1 MKNRRQRDGE
11 QKNLPRTAKTFC
23 RGFTRI
29 NADLTKEQIKNFFT
43 TEDAEGTQ
51 RNSSLGFVARALQPE
66 LCSVTL
72 AHLLP
77 AIKTILF

>member
-11 QKNLPRTAKTFC
+11 QKPTENSENLC
-23 RGFTRI
+23 RGFARI

-51 RNSSLGFVARALQPE
+51 RNSSLGFVARASQRHFGSIF
-66 LCSVTL
+66 C
-72 AHLLP
+72 P